1 MNMSV
6 IQNKNLKNIFNYW
19 SNKITIN
26 LTINMEFGD
35 NMKKITLKEMLETE
49 VNDILTNYS
58 SGGHTYF
65 YKNGEGEYH
74 EIVELDLFRGR
85 FITDDGDFSEFEW
98 ELEESHIYME

>member
-1 MNMSV
+1 MYGLLLSTMWYYKRLYTRRYE
-6 IQNKNLKNIFNYW
+6 Q
-19 SNKITIN
+19 IN
-26 LTINMEFGD
+26 LTINMEFGG
-35 NMKKITLKEMLETE
+35 NMKKITLKEMLKIE

>member
-1 MNMSV
+1 
-6 IQNKNLKNIFNYW
+6 
-19 SNKITIN
+19 
-26 LTINMEFGD
+26 
-35 NMKKITLKEMLETE
+35 MLETE

-85 FITDDGDFSEFEW
+85 FITDDGDVSEFEW
-98 ELEESHIYME
+98 ELEESHIYMEQIQNSIGNEEYVRKRIKDYRRYV